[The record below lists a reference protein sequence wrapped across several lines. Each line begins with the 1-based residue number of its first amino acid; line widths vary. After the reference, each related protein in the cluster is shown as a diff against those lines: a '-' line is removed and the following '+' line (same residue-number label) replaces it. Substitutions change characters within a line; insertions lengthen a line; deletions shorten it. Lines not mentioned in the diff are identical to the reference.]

1 MFLAGGLGA
10 SDEDK
15 PFLRR
20 GHGAQLDFVL
30 PRFDLIVF
38 LI

>member
-1 MFLAGGLGA
+1 LAGGLGA

-20 GHGAQLDFVL
+20 GHGAQFDFVV
-30 PRFDLIVF
+30 PHIDLTVF
-38 LI
+38 SI